1 MKNFFLKSCNKCML
15 PETYET
21 FDFDDKGVCNVCN
34 NYNIKLEK
42 IDWNK
47 RMKKFKELTN
57 EFKNKYEYDCIVPFS
72 GGKDSTF
79 VLYEIVKTH
88 KLKPLVVTFDHGF
101 FRKKHLE
108 NNERTLKILGV
119 DQIIFKPDMKIVGML
134 MLESLIRKGD
144 FCWHCHTG
152 IFSYPIRA
160 ALQHKVP
167 LIFWGE
173 TQSEI
178 TAYYQFEDQEI
189 EFEDEKKF
197 NMMRTLGITADDMYE
212 MIKNKD
218 EIDKRDLIPYTFP
231 DANKLKEIN
240 YHSAALGN
248 YIPWDYKKNT
258 EQIIKELGWKV
269 DEVEGV
275 PKDINIYGE
284 KTECFMQG
292 TRDYIKYLKR
302 GYGRVTQINAFNLRK
317 GEKKIDQSDMENQL
331 HDGKKP
337 HSLKIFLEYMG
348 MTEEEFNQTV
358 SKMIIP
364 PTKSEFNKNEFSK
377 KLNDFEEWYREDNSK
392 K

>member
-1 MKNFFLKSCNKCML
+1 MKKCKSCLL

-21 FDFDDKGVCNVCN
+21 IEFQDNGCNICQGSSFKN
-34 NYNIKLEK
+34 DS
-42 IDWNK
+42 IDWDARKLKLDQLINK
-47 RMKKFKELTN
+47 HRG
-57 EFKNKYEYDCIVPFS
+57 KYVYDCIIPFS

-79 VLYEIVKTH
+79 TLYYLIKNYGI
-88 KLKPLVVTFDHGF
+88 KPLVVRFNHGF
-101 FRKKHLE
+101 MRKVVYE
-108 NNERTLKILGV
+108 NNQNTFKKLGV
-119 DQIIFKPDMKIVGML
+119 DVIDFTPNWKVVKLLMK
-134 MLESLIRKGD
+134 ESFDRKTD

-152 IFSYPIRA
+152 IFSYPIRV
-160 ALQHKVP
+160 ALLHKVP

-197 NMMRTLGITADDMYE
+197 NMMRTLGITANDMYE
-212 MIKNKD
+212 MIKNKG

-231 DANKLKEIN
+231 DANKLREIN

-258 EQIIKELGWKV
+258 ELIIKELGWKV

-302 GYGRVTQINAFNLRK
+302 GYGRVAQINAFNLRK
-317 GEKKIDQSDMENQL
+317 GEKTVEQSIVENQL
-331 HDGKKP
+331 YDGKKP
-337 HSLKIFLEYMG
+337 YSLKIFLEYMG

-377 KLNDFEEWYREDNSK
+377 KLNDFDEWYREDNSK
-392 K
+392 KKY

>member
-1 MKNFFLKSCNKCML
+1 MKKCKSCLL

-21 FDFDDKGVCNVCN
+21 IEYNEDSCNICKGAS
-34 NYNIKLEK
+34 
-42 IDWNK
+42 
-47 RMKKFKELTN
+47 
-57 EFKNKYEYDCIVPFS
+57 FKNKSIDWDKRKKELDNLIDKYRGKHSYDCIVPFS

-79 VLYEIVKTH
+79 TLYYLIKNYGI
-88 KLKPLVVTFDHGF
+88 KPLVVRFNHGF
-101 FRKKHLE
+101 MRKIVRE
-108 NNERTLKILGV
+108 NNENTFKKLGV
-119 DQIIFKPDMKIVGML
+119 DVIDFTPNWNVVKLL
-134 MLESLIRKGD
+134 MREAFDRKTD

-152 IFSYPIRA
+152 IFSYPIRT
-160 ALQHKVP
+160 ALIHKVP
-167 LIFWGE
+167 LILWGE

-189 EFEDEKKF
+189 EFEDDKKF
-197 NMMRTLGITADDMYE
+197 NMMRTLGITANDMYE

-231 DANKLKEIN
+231 DVQQLKAIN
-240 YHSAALGN
+240 YHSAALGS

-258 EQIIKELGWKV
+258 DLIVKELGWKV
-269 DEVEGV
+269 GEVEGV

-302 GYGRVTQINAFNLRK
+302 GYGRTTQINAFNLRK
-317 GEKKIDQSDMENQL
+317 GEKTTDQSVEENL
-331 HDGKKP
+331 LYDGKKP
-337 HSLKIFLEYMG
+337 HSLKVFLEYMG
-348 MTEEEFNQTV
+348 MTEDEFNKTV

-364 PTKSEFNKNEFSK
+364 PNEPEFNKNEFSK
-377 KLNDFEEWYREDNSK
+377 KLGDFDEWYREDNSK

>member
-1 MKNFFLKSCNKCML
+1 MKKCKSCLL

-21 FDFDDKGVCNVCN
+21 IEFNNDGCNICAGSDYKKG
-34 NYNIKLEK
+34 K
-42 IDWNK
+42 IDWEK
-47 RMKKFKELTN
+47 RKLKLDQLIEKHKG
-57 EFKNKYEYDCIVPFS
+57 KNSYDCVIPFS

-79 VLYEIVKTH
+79 TLYYLIKNYGI
-88 KLKPLVVTFDHGF
+88 KPLVVRFNHGF
-101 FRKKHLE
+101 MRNIVYE
-108 NNERTLKILGV
+108 NNQNTFKKLGV
-119 DQIIFKPDMKIVGML
+119 DVIDFIPNWKIVKLL
-134 MLESLIRKGD
+134 MRESFDRKTD

-152 IFSYPIRA
+152 IFSYPIRT
-160 ALQHKVP
+160 ALIHKVP

-189 EFEDEKKF
+189 EFEDDKKF
-197 NMMRTLGITADDMYE
+197 NMMRTLGITADDMYQ

-218 EIDKRDLIPYTFP
+218 KIDKRDLIPYTFP
-231 DANKLKEIN
+231 DVNKLKEIN

-258 EQIIKELGWKV
+258 ETIIKELGWKV

-302 GYGRVTQINAFNLRK
+302 GYGRVSQINAFNLRK
-317 GEKKIDQSDMENQL
+317 GEKTLEKSIEENL
-331 HDGKKP
+331 LYDGKKP

-348 MTEEEFNQTV
+348 MTEDEFNNTV
-358 SKMIIP
+358 LKMNIP
-364 PTKSEFNKNEFSK
+364 PNEPKLNTNEYSK
-377 KLNDFEEWYREDNSK
+377 RLNDFNEWYREDNK
-392 K
+392 KK

>member
-1 MKNFFLKSCNKCML
+1 MKKCKSCLL

-21 FDFDDKGVCNVCN
+21 IEFNKNGCNICDGAA
-34 NYNIKLEK
+34 YKK
-42 IDWNK
+42 DSIDWDK
-47 RMKKFKELTN
+47 RKKDLDQLID
-57 EFKNKYEYDCIVPFS
+57 KYRGKHSYDCIVPFS

-79 VLYEIVKTH
+79 TLYYLIKNYN
-88 KLKPLVVTFDHGF
+88 LKPLVVRFNHGF
-101 FRKKHLE
+101 MRKIVYE
-108 NNERTLKILGV
+108 NNLNTFKKLGV
-119 DQIIFKPDMKIVGML
+119 DVLDFTPNWKIVKLL
-134 MLESLIRKGD
+134 MKESFDRKTD

-152 IFSYPIRA
+152 IFSYPIRI
-160 ALQHKVP
+160 ALLHKVP

-178 TAYYQFEDQEI
+178 TSYYQYEDQKI
-189 EFEDEKKF
+189 ELEDDKKF

-212 MIKNKD
+212 MIKNKGQ
-218 EIDKRDLIPYTFP
+218 IDKRDLIPYAFP
-231 DANKLKEIN
+231 DVKQLKEIK

-258 EQIIKELGWKV
+258 ELIIKDLGWKV

-275 PKDINIYGE
+275 PKDINLYGE

-292 TRDYIKYLKR
+292 TRDYIKFLKR

-317 GEKKIDQSDMENQL
+317 GEKKIDKSNEENL
-331 HDGKKP
+331 LYDGKKP

-348 MTEEEFNQTV
+348 MSENEFNETI

-364 PTKSEFNKNEFSK
+364 PNAPEFNKNEFSK
-377 KLNDFEEWYREDNSK
+377 KLDDFDEWYRENNSK

>member
-1 MKNFFLKSCNKCML
+1 MGKRKLKLDQLIEKHRGKNS
-15 PETYET
+15 
-21 FDFDDKGVCNVCN
+21 
-34 NYNIKLEK
+34 
-42 IDWNK
+42 
-47 RMKKFKELTN
+47 
-57 EFKNKYEYDCIVPFS
+57 YDCIIPFS

-79 VLYEIVKTH
+79 TLYYLIKNYGI
-88 KLKPLVVTFDHGF
+88 KPLVVRFNHGF
-101 FRKKHLE
+101 MRNIVYE
-108 NNERTLKILGV
+108 NNQNTFKKLGV
-119 DQIIFKPDMKIVGML
+119 DVIDFTPNWKIVKLL
-134 MLESLIRKGD
+134 MRESFDRKTD

-152 IFSYPIRA
+152 IFSYPIRT
-160 ALQHKVP
+160 ALIHKVP

-189 EFEDEKKF
+189 EFEDDKKF
-197 NMMRTLGITADDMYE
+197 NMMRTLGITADDMYQ

-218 EIDKRDLIPYTFP
+218 KIDKRDLIPYTFP
-231 DANKLKEIN
+231 DVNKLKEIN

-258 EQIIKELGWKV
+258 ETIIKELGWKV

-302 GYGRVTQINAFNLRK
+302 GYGRVSQINAFNLRK
-317 GEKKIDQSDMENQL
+317 GEKTLEKSIEENL
-331 HDGKKP
+331 LYDGKKP

-348 MTEEEFNQTV
+348 MTEDEFNNTV
-358 SKMIIP
+358 LKMNIP
-364 PTKSEFNKNEFSK
+364 PNEPKLNTNEYSK
-377 KLNDFEEWYREDNSK
+377 RLNDFEEWYREDNK
-392 K
+392 KK